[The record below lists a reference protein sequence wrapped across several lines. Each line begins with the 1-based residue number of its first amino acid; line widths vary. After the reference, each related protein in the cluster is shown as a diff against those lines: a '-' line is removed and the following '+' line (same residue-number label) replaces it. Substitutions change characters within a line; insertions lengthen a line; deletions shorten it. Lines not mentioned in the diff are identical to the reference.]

1 MSLLSALPICR
12 TAAASLLSMTYL
24 AVGELDY
31 SYDDLLGGAPPPHP
45 STAAAAAPAA
55 QQQREQRAMHSPRK
69 AQARAK

>member
-31 SYDDLLGGAPPPHP
+31 SYDDLLRGAPPPHP